1 VAALPD
7 IFLLSADKTSLIC
20 DAGKI
25 LIKQVKAKKK
35 TIKTNLLYLISSP
48 VGLIRYVKS
57 FLASLLNNYKY
68 QDVNTKELVS
78 PY

>member
-1 VAALPD
+1 MQRNAEVGLFTKPS
-7 IFLLSADKTSLIC
+7 ILIYEGRFRKLSAFFFH
-20 DAGKI
+20 A
-25 LIKQVKAKKK
+25 QHAVAK
-35 TIKTNLLYLISSP
+35 L
-48 VGLIRYVKS
+48 RYVKS